1 MIVNTDIDIDVA
13 NRDKLLKLIR
23 NTPAMIN
30 RDGKHVKHNTGVYF
44 HEIPEDPYTGISTID
59 HKTAEK
65 TGYFKLD
72 ILNVNL
78 YDKIESK
85 EQLDALLDMEP
96 MWDLLEHKDIV
107 EGMFHIHRHYDIVN
121 KMNPLSVEQLAA
133 VLAIIRPAKRNLLGK
148 SWDKVMSEVWLKP
161 SDDSY
166 YFKKA
171 HATAYAMAIVVQ
183 MNQIVKDFSS

>member
-23 NTPAMIN
+23 NTPAMIS
-30 RDGKHVKHNTGVYF
+30 RDGKFVKHNTGVYF
-44 HEIPEDPYTGISTID
+44 HEIPEDPYTGISTVD

-65 TGYFKLD
+65 IGYFKLD

-78 YDKIESK
+78 YDKIKSK
-85 EQLDALLDMEP
+85 EQLDTLLDMEP

-121 KMNPLSVEQLAA
+121 KMKPQSIEQLAA

-148 SWDKVMSEVWLKP
+148 SWDKVMSEVWVKP